1 MMTRRQFTQAFGAA
15 FAFVAGGSA
24 VLVRVAHA
32 LASTVESELRTS
44 KYVYISTQRKD
55 GSYGKPA
62 EIWFLY
68 HDGAVWVA
76 SPTTTWRVKRIRAGR
91 PKAKIAV
98 GKIDGTSFPATGSIV
113 KDEKVYDIMY
123 KTFAEKYPDGW
134 PKYEQRFR
142 DGLKDGTRVLMKYQP
157 SE

>member
-1 MMTRRQFTQAFGAA
+1 MMTRRQFMQTIGGA
-15 FAFVAGGSA
+15 FALVSGGSA
-24 VLVRVAHA
+24 MLARVAHA
-32 LASTVESELRTS
+32 LAGNVESELKTS

-98 GKIDGTSFPATGSIV
+98 GK
-113 KDEKVYDIMY
+113 
-123 KTFAEKYPDGW
+123 
-134 PKYEQRFR
+134 
-142 DGLKDGTRVLMKYQP
+142 
-157 SE
+157 